1 MSSLDTKLVNELVK
15 LGVPKDKAETIVK
28 NLSEIDKSKALKD
41 AAFLQDICKT
51 PTSPGPIPIPYPNTA
66 MASDTTSGSKSVKI
80 SGKEVMLKNKSS
92 YEKSTG
98 DEAGTSSAIDGIEN
112 ENVVKQLRSGLE
124 QLYVNIDD
132 AINGSESLQVLSKK
146 IFGIPLWVWGL
157 TGLLLLLLLGPR
169 PVKPEIM
176 A

>member
-28 NLSEIDKSKALKD
+28 NLSEIDKSKALQD

-80 SGKEVMLKNKSS
+80 SGKEVMLKDKS
-92 YEKSTG
+92 YHEKSTG
-98 DEAGTSSAIDGIEN
+98 DESDTSSAIDGIEK
-112 ENVVKQLRSGLE
+112 ENVVKQVRSGLE

-132 AINGSESLQVLSKK
+132 AINASESLQVLSKK

-157 TGLLLLLLLGPR
+157 TGLLLLSLLGPR
-169 PVKPEIM
+169 PFKPKIWD
-176 A
+176 

>member
-1 MSSLDTKLVNELVK
+1 MASLDTKLVNELVM
-15 LGVPKDKAETIVK
+15 LGVSKDKAETIVK
-28 NLSEIDKSKALKD
+28 NLSEVDKSKALKD

-51 PTSPGPIPIPYPNTA
+51 PTSPGPIPIPYPNTG
-66 MASDTTSGSKSVKI
+66 MASDTTSGSKPVKI
-80 SGKEVMLKNKSS
+80 SGKEVMLKNKSY

-98 DEAGTSSAIDGIEN
+98 DEAGTSSAIAGIEI

-146 IFGIPLWVWGL
+146 IYGIPLWVWGL
-157 TGLLLLLLLGPR
+157 TCLLLLSLLGSR
-169 PVKPEIM
+169 PLKPEILD
-176 A
+176 

>member
-1 MSSLDTKLVNELVK
+1 MSEDNKKIANEK
-15 LGVPKDKAETIVK
+15 RIDPKAESNQSITSIPDVCETPA
-28 NLSEIDKSKALKD
+28 SSD
-41 AAFLQDICKT
+41 A
-51 PTSPGPIPIPYPNTA
+51 GPVPIPYPNTA

-80 SGKEVMLKNKSS
+80 SGKEVMLKDKSH

-98 DEAGTSSAIDGIEN
+98 DESGTSSAIDGIEK
-112 ENVVKQLRSGLE
+112 ENIVKQVRSGLE

-132 AINGSESLQVLSKK
+132 AINASESLQVLSKK

>member
-1 MSSLDTKLVNELVK
+1 MSEDNKKIANEK
-15 LGVPKDKAETIVK
+15 PIEPKAES
-28 NLSEIDKSKALKD
+28 NKSKTAIPDVCETPAPSD
-41 AAFLQDICKT
+41 A
-51 PTSPGPIPIPYPNTA
+51 GPVPIPYPNTA

-80 SGKEVMLKNKSS
+80 SGKEVMLKDKSHH
-92 YEKSTG
+92 EKSTG
-98 DEAGTSSAIDGIEN
+98 DEAGTSSAIDGIEK
-112 ENVVKQLRSGLE
+112 ENIVKQVRSGLE

-132 AINGSESLQVLSKK
+132 AINASESLQVLNKK

-169 PVKPEIM
+169 PVKREIM

>member
-1 MSSLDTKLVNELVK
+1 MDRTEALNLFIKANFRFLLSEKFLKSVYKRVK
-15 LGVPKDKAETIVK
+15 LDFFLDRHKNIVGVPKDKAETIVK

-51 PTSPGPIPIPYPNTA
+51 PTTPGPIPIPYPNTA

-80 SGKEVMLKNKSS
+80 SGKEVMLKNKSY

-98 DEAGTSSAIDGIEN
+98 DEAGTSSAIDGIEI

-132 AINGSESLQVLSKK
+132 AINVL
-146 IFGIPLWVWGL
+146 
-157 TGLLLLLLLGPR
+157 
-169 PVKPEIM
+169 
-176 A
+176 

>member
-1 MSSLDTKLVNELVK
+1 MSSGDTKLVDELVK
-15 LGVPKDKAETIVK
+15 LGVPKSKAVTIVR
-28 NLSEIDKSKALKD
+28 NMSAVDKSRALED
-41 AAFLQDICKT
+41 AAFLQDICQT

-80 SGKEVMLKNKSS
+80 SGKEVMLKDKSY

-98 DEAGTSSAIDGIEN
+98 DEAGTSSAVDGIEK
-112 ENVVKQLRSGLE
+112 ENVVKQVRSGLE

-132 AINGSESLQVLSKK
+132 AINASESLQVLSKK

-169 PVKPEIM
+169 PVKPEIWD
-176 A
+176 

>member
-28 NLSEIDKSKALKD
+28 NLSEVDRSKALKD

-80 SGKEVMLKNKSS
+80 SGKEVMLKNKSY

-98 DEAGTSSAIDGIEN
+98 DEAGTSSSIDGIEI

-132 AINGSESLQVLSKK
+132 AINGNESLQVLSKK

-157 TGLLLLLLLGPR
+157 TGLLLLSLLGSR
-169 PVKPEIM
+169 PLKPEIWD
-176 A
+176 